1 MQETLC
7 LRKMGSHALERPQH
21 LWMRVAVAMHGRNL
35 GRVVQTYDLLSRG
48 LYTHDTITIS
58 SAGLLRPQPATRS
71 FIATTDCPPLDRA
84 FHSLIDTPNNL
95 LLNGGR
101 KIDLHHRP
109 AHRSVFLLIALTISQ
124 RLQITCR
131 RDCPESQP
139 KAPRDRRQTYGVH
152 PTSACLPTTHRPA
165 RFHTAPCS
173 FASIVLPAFV
183 RSDAAIDFPALH
195 RVTKLVTRNADIVID
210 ITTYPTEH
218 ARKSAT
224 QARAVGVGILGF
236 ADVLHQLGH
245 PFDSPPA
252 RLLNKLVFETVYHA
266 ALEASTELADE
277 YGCYPNWRGSPA
289 HSGTLRYDV
298 WKTQPTD
305 MYNFPALKARIS
317 MFGLRNST
325 LTARTSAP
333 GCLFG
338 CCGSAEP
345 YCRCTNYHCY
355 RKSSQ
360 NLTSTP

>member
-1 MQETLC
+1 
-7 LRKMGSHALERPQH
+7 
-21 LWMRVAVAMHGRNL
+21 
-35 GRVVQTYDLLSRG
+35 
-48 LYTHDTITIS
+48 
-58 SAGLLRPQPATRS
+58 
-71 FIATTDCPPLDRA
+71 
-84 FHSLIDTPNNL
+84 
-95 LLNGGR
+95 
-101 KIDLHHRP
+101 
-109 AHRSVFLLIALTISQ
+109 
-124 RLQITCR
+124 ITCR

-345 YCRCTNYHCY
+345 YCSNISSLDIHGSKVSLVTRSLVRQLQILGSVQEISTIPQHIREIYRTASELPHCVLLNLETERGPY
-355 RKSSQ
+355 IDQSSSKPMIV
-360 NLTSTP
+360 LSTQRAVYATTAVQ